1 MRKSY
6 FSAAFALVLAAGVVP
21 ASAEPALGSANREP
35 LRKFVASLSPS
46 LAHTRLVEANVP
58 TVACPQD
65 GQVEP
70 LDPPLLPKS
79 VRVLVPEGTATSLAY
94 YSAYEGVKAG
104 VLAPRGWDCF
114 GTYGSAGTTL
124 YVVPRRVG
132 GPILDRFDKVKDG
145 PAVIKSFADGDT
157 SGRYELAKTSA
168 RIFPRA
174 RTLVDSIRAGID
186 TLDDYVFTPWP
197 ADRLDYLTDFA
208 ISYVTPAGALGLGTA
223 IGLVPTREPIAG
235 LVFLMSTKDDIPYL
249 RELAVRLD
257 RGDQRLYAAIAV
269 AHIASTESLIKVAA
283 ALAQRGTMLGAVTQ
297 FYEALG
303 RADGPAAAAALV
315 PEKRTHGPLSADAIT
330 QFYSRLAEPL
340 ALVSVAQLDA
350 RTVFAQYR
358 YRTLAG
364 KSCDGEAQVTVRTA
378 GLEFLIERVRALKNC

>member
-186 TLDDYVFTPWP
+186 TLVF
-197 ADRLDYLTDFA
+197 R
-208 ISYVTPAGALGLGTA
+208 SH
-223 IGLVPTREPIAG
+223 R
-235 LVFLMSTKDDIPYL
+235 MIP
-249 RELAVRLD
+249 
-257 RGDQRLYAAIAV
+257 
-269 AHIASTESLIKVAA
+269 K
-283 ALAQRGTMLGAVTQ
+283 
-297 FYEALG
+297 
-303 RADGPAAAAALV
+303 
-315 PEKRTHGPLSADAIT
+315 SA
-330 QFYSRLAEPL
+330 
-340 ALVSVAQLDA
+340 
-350 RTVFAQYR
+350 
-358 YRTLAG
+358 
-364 KSCDGEAQVTVRTA
+364 
-378 GLEFLIERVRALKNC
+378 